1 MAISFNQI
9 PSNLRVPIAY
19 FEIDPS
25 QAASYSNVT
34 YALMLG
40 THDPAR
46 GPLQIGVLTRVRS
59 KFDAEGLCGVGSALA
74 RMCAAYF
81 ANNQSVPLFIL
92 AADETGF
99 AAAAGSFTVD
109 GSAIEGGTLP
119 LYIGGRPVRVYLTA
133 GMTTAQVLDAI
144 EGAVN
149 ADPAIG
155 VTALANPVAPVP
167 TSAILAGG
175 PVNGAAQAALVA
187 TLRGIADGGFTISV
201 GGVARDTGGI
211 DFGTI
216 TTLPEAATLITA
228 ALGAGLIATWFTNHF
243 IVSTLATGP
252 TAQLSFASPSAT
264 AATDISATL
273 LLTAASGATLTQG
286 TDGTSALAGTVAI
299 TSNQPG
305 LHGALDLD
313 VAFRGPAYGEIVPLG
328 LTVTATP
335 MIGMAGVP
343 DVSALVANLGDE
355 LYDYI
360 CSPWND
366 ATSLD
371 DLSNLLQDV
380 TGRWSWSQQLYGHAF
395 AFRADTLGA
404 LSTFGNTRN
413 DQHVTLAGWFGSPT
427 PECEIAAAWT
437 GQVAGSVVVDPARPV
452 QTLPLLGVVPPRP
465 DDRFQILDRQVLY
478 FDGIACGYV
487 DSGGVMRIDRSI
499 TTYQKNVWGAP
510 DNSYLDVETL
520 YTLADFNRFMRNR
533 ILLKFPRHKLADDG
547 TRFGAGQ
554 AIVTPLIIRSEMI
567 AAYGELE
574 EAGKMENMEAFKAN
588 LIVERNA
595 QDPNRVDALLPPDLV
610 NQLRIFAALTQF
622 RLRSVSVEAA

>member
-9 PSNLRVPIAY
+9 PANLRVPIAY
-19 FEIDPS
+19 FEIDSS
-25 QAASYSNVT
+25 QAASYSQVT
-34 YALMLG
+34 YALILG
-40 THDPAR
+40 THAPAR

-59 KFDAEGLCGVGSALA
+59 KFDGEGLCGVGSALA

-81 ANNQSVPLFIL
+81 QNNQSVPLFIL
-92 AADETGF
+92 AAAETGF
-99 AAAAGSFTVD
+99 TAGAGAFTVD
-109 GSAIEGGTLP
+109 GTPTEGGTLP
-119 LYIGGRPVRVYLTA
+119 LYIGGRAVRAYLTA
-133 GMTTAQVLDAI
+133 GMTTPEVLDAI
-144 EGAVN
+144 EAAVN

-155 VTALANPVAPVP
+155 AVALA
-167 TSAILAGG
+167 
-175 PVNGAAQAALVA
+175 
-187 TLRGIADGGFTISV
+187 D
-201 GGVARDTGGI
+201 
-211 DFGTI
+211 
-216 TTLPEAATLITA
+216 
-228 ALGAGLIATWFTNHF
+228 
-243 IVSTLATGP
+243 
-252 TAQLSFASPSAT
+252 AT
-264 AATDISATL
+264 A
-273 LLTAASGATLTQG
+273 
-286 TDGTSALAGTVAI
+286 TVPEIAI
-299 TSNQPG
+299 TSTQPG
-305 LHGALDLD
+305 LHGTLSLD

-328 LTVTATP
+328 LTVAATP
-335 MIGMAGVP
+335 MTGAAGVP
-343 DVSALVANLGDE
+343 NMSALIANLGDE

-360 CSPWND
+360 CTPWDD

-371 DLSNLLQDV
+371 DLAGLLQDV

-395 AFRADTLGA
+395 AFRNDTHGA
-404 LSTFGNTRN
+404 LSTFGNSRN

-427 PECEIAAAWT
+427 PSCEIAAAWT
-437 GQVAGSVVVDPARPV
+437 GQVAGSIVVDPARPV

-520 YTLADFNRFMRNR
+520 YTLAYFNRFMRNR
-533 ILLKFPRHKLADDG
+533 ILLKFPRHKLADNE

-554 AIVTPLIIRSEMI
+554 AIVTPDIIRSEMI

-574 EAGKMENMEAFKAN
+574 VAGIMENMEAFKSA
-588 LIVERNA
+588 LVVERNA

-610 NQLRIFAALTQF
+610 NQLRIFAALNQF